1 VISGQMSRG
10 RHLSLVDSEKSY
22 RAAIAGLEKGELPG
36 HAVIGRFM
44 EAHGK
49 PLSEREVRAA
59 LAALKGT
66 DLERDVLKEAAAWA
80 ADQAAAVRAEQ
91 VRAEEEARRTTEEA
105 KRRRIEAEERARKAE
120 EEREAAEARK
130 ATVAEQRRLAE
141 EEVRARADEQRAA
154 EEARRQQEATETEE
168 RKARLAAEREA
179 KAQAAA
185 VAAAAKAEAL
195 PEYDRQAIE
204 LFERAPDHA
213 QVFRRSLEHHKVPYD
228 RQRACAEFVLAGLT
242 DPAKPSASG
251 QASKHASREDR
262 LTSGNIRR
270 EVQLFAL
277 RGCDPER
284 AYEAREREQRLSEER
299 VRRTGIVSVET
310 ELTRLRHHLAGAAA
324 SAQRLHKIF
333 AEHPDLADFADFQW
347 RECATEYA
355 ALGRTLSAIVPRR
368 HRLGG
373 TAA

>member
-1 VISGQMSRG
+1 MSRG
-10 RHLSLVDSEKSY
+10 RHFSFVDSEKSY
-22 RAAIAGLEKGELPG
+22 RAAIASLEKDELPG
-36 HAVIGRFM
+36 HAVVGRFM

-80 ADQAAAVRAEQ
+80 AAQAAAVRAVQ
-91 VRAEEEARRTTEEA
+91 ARAEEEARRAAEEA
-105 KRRRIEAEERARKAE
+105 ERRRIEAEARACKAE
-120 EEREAAEARK
+120 EERKAAEARK
-130 ATVAEQRRLAE
+130 AMAAEQRRLAAE
-141 EEVRARADEQRAA
+141 GVRARAEERRAA
-154 EEARRQQEATETEE
+154 EEARRQQDAAQAEE
-168 RKARLAAEREA
+168 HKARLAAEREA

-185 VAAAAKAEAL
+185 AAAAAKAEA
-195 PEYDRQAIE
+195 PPDYDRQAIE

-213 QVFRRSLEHHKVPYD
+213 QVFRRSLEHHQVPYD

-242 DPAKPSASG
+242 DLAKPSASG

-262 LTSGNIRR
+262 LTSDNIRR
-270 EVQLFAL
+270 EVQLFSL

-284 AYEAREREQRLSEER
+284 AYEVRERERQLRRER
-299 VRRTGIVSVET
+299 QERTGVVSVET
-310 ELTRLRHHLAGAAA
+310 ELTRLRNHLAGGVA
-324 SAQRLHKIF
+324 SAQRLQQIF
-333 AEHPDLADFADFQW
+333 AQHLDLADFADFQW
-347 RECATEYA
+347 RECASEYA
-355 ALGRTLSAIVPRR
+355 ALGHTLSVIVPRR